1 MQTTRTRSRAER
13 RRTAYALTDRI
24 EDELPEVAH
33 AFIHDCQPAH
43 WKCVTI
49 AVELWADSD
58 TYTVYGNPRV
68 GAILSTNLR
77 SLSRRLTSLV
87 AYHADVADARVEERP
102 ERVRQ
107 SDTTDLYTDNV
118 YLLDVTLK

>member
-1 MQTTRTRSRAER
+1 MQTTRVRSRAER

-24 EDELPEVAH
+24 EDELPEVAY
-33 AFIHDCQPAH
+33 AFIHDCQPAR
-43 WKCVTI
+43 WKHVTI

-58 TYTVYGNPRV
+58 TYTVYGDPCV

-87 AYHADVADARVEERP
+87 TYHADVADARVEERP
-102 ERVRQ
+102 KRVRQ
-107 SDTTDLYTDNV
+107 SEKQDIYTDNI